1 MSQPL
6 TRRKLIWPLASNARN
21 SMQAVS
27 AQGSRHCVL
36 NAPLELL
43 VQTLD
48 GICGPQRFPLFG
60 RIVQES
66 EEPPLR
72 PPPDSRRERDHFS
85 RHLRTNGLC
94 LATTWVTVVA

>member
-1 MSQPL
+1 LVRSGGAIKVEFG
-6 TRRKLIWPLASNARN
+6 RRNVEGVPAVDAAQLIWPLASNAQN

-48 GICGPQRFPLFG
+48 GILVRSDFHSSGG
-60 RIVQES
+60 
-66 EEPPLR
+66 
-72 PPPDSRRERDHFS
+72 
-85 RHLRTNGLC
+85 
-94 LATTWVTVVA
+94 